1 MKYAKIKDGVVAKFP
16 YDMNDLMEENPY
28 TKYHSGDVYS
38 IFPTTNEYLLGYS
51 LVLVN
56 DAEPIEI
63 NNDEDF
69 VNSFAELENGVW
81 VEKWNVRKLSEE
93 EYAKKVNSKWMSIRS
108 YRNRLLTESDWTQMP
123 DSPVQD
129 SLWHPYRQAL
139 RDITLQDDPFN
150 LVWPKP
156 PG

>member
-1 MKYAKIKDGVVAKFP
+1 MKYAKIKNDVVAKFP

-28 TKYHSGDVYS
+28 TKYHSGDVDS
-38 IFPTTNEYLLGYS
+38 IFPTTNEYLLGYR
-51 LVLVN
+51 LVVVN
-56 DAEPIEI
+56 DADPIEI

-93 EYAKKVNSKWMSIRS
+93 EYAKKINSKWMSIRS

-123 DSPVQD
+123 DAPIKD
-129 SLWHPYRQAL
+129 SDWHPYRQAL
-139 RDITLQDDPFN
+139 RDITTQSDPFN
-150 LVWPKP
+150 IIWPSP